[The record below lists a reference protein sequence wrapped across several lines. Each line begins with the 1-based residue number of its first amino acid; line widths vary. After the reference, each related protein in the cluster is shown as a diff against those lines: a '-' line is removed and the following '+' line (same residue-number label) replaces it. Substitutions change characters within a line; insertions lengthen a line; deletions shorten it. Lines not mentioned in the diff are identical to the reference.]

1 MTINQIV
8 DKPAN
13 PLVTSTHKRPYVAPR
28 LIVHGTVAELTQ
40 AKLVNR
46 PFAATYLAAM

>member
-1 MTINQIV
+1 MNPA
-8 DKPAN
+8 KPARV
-13 PLVTSTHKRPYVAPR
+13 PAPKRPYTAPR